1 MRFAKALALCTA
13 IGGLGAC
20 VTSLTPA
27 EADQA
32 AKSCRAEL
40 GTSGSYGVK
49 MTGRNAYV
57 WPVVGAYGLKD
68 GTQAEADALTA
79 CIEQKVAP
87 SDVAGV
93 PQSVTSVETGTGR
106 TDTFTYGTPPA
117 TTTTSSPRSS
127 GTGRSAVCNPLTG
140 GAGYGCSRP

>member
-1 MRFAKALALCTA
+1 MRFAKALVFCAA

-32 AKSCRAEL
+32 AKTCRAEL
-40 GTSGSYGVK
+40 GTSGSYGVR
-49 MTGRNAYV
+49 MTGRNAFV

-79 CIEQKVAP
+79 CIEQKVAQP
-87 SDVAGV
+87 DVAGV
-93 PQSVTSVETGTGR
+93 SQSTAVVKTGTGME
-106 TDTFTYGTPPA
+106 TTYTYGTPPSSA
-117 TTTTSSPRSS
+117 TTSSRRPAD
-127 GTGRSAVCNPLTG
+127 TGRSAVCNPLTG

>member
-1 MRFAKALALCTA
+1 MSFAKAVVLFAA
-13 IGGLGAC
+13 VGGLGAC

-32 AKSCRAEL
+32 AKTCRAEL
-40 GTSGSYGVK
+40 GTSGSYGVR
-49 MTGRNAYV
+49 MTGRDAYV

-68 GTQAEADALTA
+68 GTQAEAEALTA
-79 CIEQKVAP
+79 CIERKVAP

-93 PQSVTSVETGTGR
+93 PQSVSTVQTGTGR

-117 TTTTSSPRSS
+117 TTTPSSPRSS
-127 GTGRSAVCNPLTG
+127 GNGRNAVCNPLSG
-140 GAGYGCSRP
+140 GAGYGCIRP